1 MTWYLLVVILHMF
14 VVVLWT
20 GYILFWGIVIG
31 PLSRPSTVPNAA
43 DMLKKMNRSGW
54 PPALIPPAFRLRFP
68 WLGWVALLML
78 SATGAYLLY
87 FRGVRFESFVSGILF
102 HSSFERIIAG
112 KLLLVIGLAVGQ
124 LVMSHR
130 PTPRLVYLNLV
141 LTLAV
146 IGLSV
151 LLVH

>member
-1 MTWYLLVVILHMF
+1 MTLYPLVVVLHMF

-43 DMLKKMNRSGW
+43 DMLRMMNRSVW
-54 PPALIPPAFRLRFP
+54 PPALIPPALPLRFP
-68 WLGWVALLML
+68 WLGWVALLIL

-87 FRGVRFESFVSGILF
+87 FRGVRFDSFVTGTLF
-102 HSSFERIIAG
+102 RSPFGRIIAG

-124 LVMSHR
+124 LVISHQLGR
-130 PTPRLVYLNLV
+130 RLVYLNLV

-146 IGLSV
+146 IGLPV
-151 LLVH
+151 LVVH